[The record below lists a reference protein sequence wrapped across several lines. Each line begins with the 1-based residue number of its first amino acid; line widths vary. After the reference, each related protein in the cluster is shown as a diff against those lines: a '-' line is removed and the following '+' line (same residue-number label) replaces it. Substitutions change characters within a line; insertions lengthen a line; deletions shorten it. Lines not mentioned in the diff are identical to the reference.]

1 MLLRLPYGVK
11 DEMPEDIYQ
20 RKEIEDIAFGMFER
34 WGYLPVSPPTFEYY
48 DTLALGA
55 GDRLKKQMYRF
66 IDRDGELLSLR
77 AEFTTPIARMV
88 ANKFSSFV
96 PPMRFFYFGKVYR
109 FFPEGIHHKREFYQL
124 GAELV
129 GVDVPFGEIE
139 ILNIFIAL
147 LKELLGNEDFFVDVS
162 HAGFIRGILDR
173 AFKDPFNR
181 EKVKSALS
189 KKRFVLLEEILD
201 GAPLTS
207 DEKALLLRLPTYRGN
222 GNMLREVESGDFP
235 GDSIRAIKEL
245 NRLVEFF
252 KPLGNMINV
261 DLSLTRGIDYYT
273 GIVFEAFSCKKGL
286 PLGGGGRYDNLI
298 KNLGADYP
306 AIGFALDLES
316 VKRFVR
322 ARVNDI
328 RKQGVVLN
336 LSGDGSLDT
345 LLDVAERIREKGIVV
360 DITYFA
366 SGGEL
371 DKYVE
376 FRHPACTLNFLRN
389 IVEVRYK
396 DSIEKIQE
404 DRIYEWIGKL

>member
-1 MLLRLPYGVK
+1 MLLKLPYGVK

-20 RKEIEDIAFGMFER
+20 RKEIEDIAFDVFEK

-88 ANKFSSFV
+88 ANKFSGFI

-124 GAELV
+124 GAELI
-129 GVDVPFGEIE
+129 GVDAPFGEIE
-139 ILNIFIAL
+139 VLSIFVAIL
-147 LKELLGNEDFFVDVS
+147 KKLLGDEEFFVDIS

-173 AFKDPFNR
+173 AFGDPSDR
-181 EKVKSALS
+181 ERVKSALS

-201 GAPLTS
+201 GTPLTG
-207 DEKALLLRLPTYRGN
+207 DEKALLLRLPAYRGN
-222 GNMLREVESGDFP
+222 GEMLAEIESGDFP
-235 GDSIRAIKEL
+235 ETSVLAIKEL
-245 NRLVEFF
+245 KRLMQEFESW
-252 KPLGNMINV
+252 GNMVSV
-261 DLSLTRGIDYYT
+261 DLSLTRDIDYYT
-273 GIVFEAFSCKKGL
+273 GVVFEAFSCKEGL

-298 KNLGADYP
+298 RNLGANYP

-316 VKRFVR
+316 VKRFVK
-322 ARVNDI
+322 AKVHDI
-328 RKQGVVLN
+328 RRQGVVLN
-336 LSGDGSLDT
+336 LSNAGSLGL
-345 LLDVAERIREKGIVV
+345 LLDVAERIRQKGIVV

-366 SGGEL
+366 DEKKL
-371 DKYVE
+371 CDYVE
-376 FRHPACTLNFLRN
+376 FRKPAYTLSFWGDVIELRGKG
-389 IVEVRYK
+389 EVKRMQK
-396 DSIEKIQE
+396 ERVCDWIE
-404 DRIYEWIGKL
+404 GL